1 MIIMF
6 GADKYTICN
15 KNRTIQLN
23 DFKIYA
29 CWKACHFRPISFNLY
44 GSLQDVFI
52 LIDVFVDKIVSLSDV
67 TLPFFCESKNVKL
80 NKMDDLKMNR
90 KKTVAIFNLS
100 IFWET
105 VNFRT
110 QAAFLLHDAQ
120 FSVFQ

>member
-90 KKTVAIFNLS
+90 KKNGGDIQF
-100 IFWET
+100 
-105 VNFRT
+105 VNF
-110 QAAFLLHDAQ
+110 LGDCE
-120 FSVFQ
+120 FSNTGRLSPA